1 MAERKITSSGVL
13 FGLVVV
19 FALGVLGYG
28 ARQWWAGNTP
38 YPSGSQGGPTAA
50 ATDFIVSEAA
60 KPVPDDAFTDPN
72 GGSHKLTDFKGTYV
86 LVNFWATWCAPC
98 KTELPSLERLKVGV
112 APDKLKIITISID
125 KNAEIAAKY
134 LAAKGMTDLDSYA
147 DPSLDLSTALGAD
160 GVPTTVLIDPDS
172 NVIGR
177 HVGATEWDN
186 PKMVAA
192 LTEIISKS

>member
-38 YPSGSQGGPTAA
+38 YPSGSQGGPTAT

-72 GGSHKLTDFKGTYV
+72 GGSLKLTDFKGTYV

-98 KTELPSLERLKVGV
+98 KTELPSLERLKARV
-112 APDKLKIITISID
+112 APGKLKIITISID